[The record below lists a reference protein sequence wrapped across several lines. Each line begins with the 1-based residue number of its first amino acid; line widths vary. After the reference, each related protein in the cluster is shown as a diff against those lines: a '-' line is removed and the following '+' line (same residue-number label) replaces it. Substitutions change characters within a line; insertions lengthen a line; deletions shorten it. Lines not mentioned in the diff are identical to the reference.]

1 MKTPVAR
8 GFFIFPN
15 KEEEMKKMKKCW
27 ILLCALLFLTGIT
40 GRALA
45 DNATIQKEIQSL
57 KERIEELE
65 QKLGEQEVAAKKES
79 AKTEKNIEEKIGEAL
94 EERFGT
100 LEIHGGAVLYYQDSQ
115 VHQLNGENAD
125 SPSGAGF
132 TADLG
137 LTWKPALPVAEGGEF
152 YARIHAGDGTGADRG
167 GQPNNP
173 VNVLLGNLN
182 TIADDNSDGNNT
194 SLDLLEAFYTHE
206 FFGKTFTVSA
216 GKTELERFLDC
227 NAFANNENQQFVGKP
242 FVNNTVLDSENEYT
256 MLAGAVFKPAD
267 LLALT
272 VVAASTSRPN
282 VEGTPLDST
291 AKSKYDNVFSTPI
304 LGSQLTVSPKFG
316 ELEGNYRLYGWYA
329 GYNHSRLDGDR
340 NFIAGR
346 KAKGWGIGIS
356 ADQQI
361 TEMLGLFGRFGW
373 NNDDVYVVGWEAS
386 GGVNLKGLIPGRDE
400 DNLGL
405 GFAAL
410 IPGNRYAQNDPEYH
424 LELYYRI
431 AVTEN
436 LAFSPD
442 LQYVWNPGGNSDN
455 DSVFA
460 GMLRG
465 EFNF

>member
-1 MKTPVAR
+1 
-8 GFFIFPN
+8 
-15 KEEEMKKMKKCW
+15 MKKMKKCW
-27 ILLCALLFLTGIT
+27 ILLCALLFLTGIS

-79 AKTEKNIEEKIGEAL
+79 AKTEKTIEEKIGEAL

-115 VHQLNGENAD
+115 VHQLNDENAD

-132 TADLG
+132 AADLE
-137 LTWKPALPVAEGGEF
+137 LTWKPALPLAEDGQF
-152 YARIHAGDGTGADRG
+152 YARVHAANGSGADRG
-167 GQPNNP
+167 GRDNNP

-182 TIADDNSDGNNT
+182 TIADDDSGEGLET
-194 SLDLLEAFYTHE
+194 GIKMLEAFYTQG
-206 FFGKTFTVSA
+206 FWGQKLQVSV
-216 GKTELERFLDC
+216 GKTEQLRFLDQ
-227 NAFANNENQQFVGKP
+227 NAFANDQHAQFVGKP
-242 FVNNTVLDSENEYT
+242 FVNSTVLDSENLYT
-256 MLAGAVFKPAD
+256 MLAGAEFKPIE
-267 LLALT
+267 LVSLS
-272 VVAASTSRPN
+272 VVGASTSRPN
-282 VEGTPLDST
+282 VEGTPLEDTS
-291 AKSKYDNVFSTPI
+291 KSKYDNVFSTPF
-304 LGSQLTVSPKFG
+304 LGGQATVSPKFG

-329 GYNHSRLDGDR
+329 GYNHSKLDSDR
-340 NFIAGR
+340 NFTGQ
-346 KAKGWGIGIS
+346 KDKGWGIGVS
-356 ADQQI
+356 ADQQVTPMI
-361 TEMLGLFGRFGW
+361 GLFGRFGW

-400 DNLGL
+400 DNLGI

-442 LQYVWNPGGNSDN
+442 LQYVWNPGGDSSN
-455 DSVFA
+455 DAIFA